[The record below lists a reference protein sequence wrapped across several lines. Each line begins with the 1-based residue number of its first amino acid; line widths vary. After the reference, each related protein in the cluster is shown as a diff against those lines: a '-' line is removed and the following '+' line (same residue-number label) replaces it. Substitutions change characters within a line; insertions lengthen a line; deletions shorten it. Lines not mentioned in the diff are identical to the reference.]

1 MSSTAYAGKPGL
13 LDARSLVGTYRRF
26 GLNGPPYAI
35 EGVGRTTTD
44 GTDVLLHIRVLTSQ
58 ETIDYPFLQA
68 LRDPQ
73 AD

>member
-1 MSSTAYAGKPGL
+1 MSSTIHAGKPGT
-13 LDARSLVGTYRRF
+13 LDARALVGTYRRF

-35 EGVGRTTTD
+35 EGVGAVTSD
-44 GTDVLLHIRVLTSQ
+44 GKDVLLRIRVLTSQ
-58 ETIDYPFLQA
+58 ETIDYPFVDA

>member
-1 MSSTAYAGKPGL
+1 MSSTIDAGKPGT

-26 GLNGPPYAI
+26 GLNGPPYSI
-35 EGVGRTTTD
+35 EGVGQVTPD
-44 GTDVLLHIRVLTSQ
+44 GKDVLLHIRVLTSQ
-58 ETIDYPFLQA
+58 EEIDYPFMQA